1 MGRRPPLGTAEHGTG
16 GGGPL
21 AVGRLLPIMDLLV
34 EVDVECPAC
43 GEYFPVTVDTSQGDY
58 ETTDDCAVCCRPMT
72 VEVRCRPGEV
82 LGVETSAA

>member
-1 MGRRPPLGTAEHGTG
+1 MEY
-16 GGGPL
+16 
-21 AVGRLLPIMDLLV
+21 LV

-58 ETTDDCAVCCRPMT
+58 ETTDDCAVCCRPMN

-82 LGVETSAA
+82 TSVDTSPA